1 MDAERVRL
9 NVAKANH
16 RLGRLLLAGALVL
29 LTACAPGSPPPK
41 ETGTARGG
49 IGSATNEANSGSRNA
64 YRLGAGDRLRVIVF
78 GEEDL
83 SGEFEVDD
91 TGAVSMPLVGQV
103 RAKDRTLRAFEDAIK
118 ERLREGYLKDPRVS
132 IQVIN
137 YRPFYIIGEV
147 EEPGEYPFVSG
158 MNVLNAV
165 ALSGGYTPR
174 ANTSKVRIT
183 RDGQEYTYPADA
195 QTRLEPGD
203 MLRVP
208 ERYF

>member
-1 MDAERVRL
+1 MKIDLGKMNDRL
-9 NVAKANH
+9 V
-16 RLGRLLLAGALVL
+16 RLLLAGALVL
-29 LTACAPGSPPPK
+29 LTACAPGSPPPT
-41 ETGTARGG
+41 ETATSEA
-49 IGSATNEANSGSRNA
+49 GSSSGDA
-64 YRLGAGDRLRVIVF
+64 YRLGTADRLRVIVF

-91 TGAVSMPLVGQV
+91 TGAVSMPLVGQI
-103 RAKDRTLRAFEDAIK
+103 RAKGRTLRAFEEAVK

-158 MNVLNAV
+158 MNILNAV

-174 ANTSKVRIT
+174 ANTSKVSIT
-183 RDGQEYTYPADA
+183 REGQEYTYPADSRT
-195 QTRLEPGD
+195 QLKPGD
-203 MLRVP
+203 MIRVP